1 MPSLRDLR
9 DRIKS
14 VKSTRKITS
23 AMKMVAASKLKKAQ
37 LQAEAS
43 QPYATAMAEMLGR
56 VAKNVLIGPGSN
68 KLLAGT
74 GSDKRHLIV
83 VVSADRGLCGGF
95 NANIIKEARKIIRD
109 LIAQGKDVY
118 VICAGRKARD
128 LLSREFKSRIW
139 ESFTGITGKSRVD
152 FAEANKVTELV
163 LDKFMANE
171 FDVCTLVYNEFKSIL
186 TQKPTCQQLI
196 PFSLPDPEELQKEKE
211 KREKAEA
218 TKQGI
223 RRKKVVEA
231 GPTGPISPYD
241 FEPEEGLILNTL
253 LPRNIGVQIFRAL
266 LDSAAGE
273 QAARMTAMDAATR
286 NSGDMINNLNLK
298 YNRARQA
305 YITKE
310 LIEIISGAEAL

>member
-1 MPSLRDLR
+1 MPSLRDYR

-23 AMKMVAASKLKKAQ
+23 AMKMVAASKLRRAQ
-37 LQAEAS
+37 EQAEAS
-43 QPYATAMAEMLGR
+43 QPYATAMADMLGR
-56 VAKNVLIGPGSN
+56 VARNVIVGPGSS

-74 GSDKRHLIV
+74 GSDQRHLVV

-95 NANIIKEARKIIRD
+95 NANVVKEARRMIRD
-109 LIAQGKDVY
+109 LLAAGKDVS

-128 LLSREFKSRIW
+128 LLQREFRGRIAQ
-139 ESFTGITGKSRVD
+139 SFTGITGKTRVD
-152 FAEANKVTELV
+152 FSEANKVTELV
-163 LDKFMANE
+163 LDKFNAGE
-171 FDVCTLVYNEFKSIL
+171 FDICTLVYNEFGSIL
-186 TQKPTCQQLI
+186 VQKPSRQQLI
-196 PFSLPDPEELQKEKE
+196 PFKLPE
-211 KREKAEA
+211 AGAA
-218 TKQGI
+218 TK
-223 RRKKVVEA
+223 KSEETPK
-231 GPTGPISPYD
+231 GPISPYD
-241 FEPEEGLILNTL
+241 FEPEEEQILASL

-273 QAARMTAMDAATR
+273 QAARMTAMDSATR
-286 NSGDMINNLNLK
+286 NAGDMINKLTLR